1 MPQDPETFNWDGGF
15 VMSKDDER
23 KKLRQ
28 KDEKKQDSML
38 VYGALA
44 CVGLAGV
51 VYYG

>member
-1 MPQDPETFNWDGGF
+1 MFTL
-15 VMSKDDER
+15 SKEDER
-23 KKLRQ
+23 KRFMRA